1 MNLIEKLGLEKCKQI
16 VDGAPKQAEYYS
28 PLSYSDK
35 YKKCVRDNT
44 HESDISSGYTKS
56 YDFWDGKRWN
66 GCACMPE
73 HLDDL
78 ILISSIRTAIANH
91 ERTDTCSDIANH
103 ISPRTT
109 VIDKWKQ
116 T

>member
-16 VDGAPKQAEYYS
+16 VEGAPKQAEYYS
-28 PLSYSDK
+28 PLSCSDK
-35 YKKCVRDNT
+35 YNKSVRDNT
-44 HESDISSGYTKS
+44 HESDIASGYTKS
-56 YDFWDGKRWN
+56 YDFWDGKKWN

-91 ERTDTCSDIANH
+91 ERTDTCTDIKNN
-103 ISPRTT
+103 ISPNTK
-109 VIDKWKQ
+109 VIEG
-116 T
+116 